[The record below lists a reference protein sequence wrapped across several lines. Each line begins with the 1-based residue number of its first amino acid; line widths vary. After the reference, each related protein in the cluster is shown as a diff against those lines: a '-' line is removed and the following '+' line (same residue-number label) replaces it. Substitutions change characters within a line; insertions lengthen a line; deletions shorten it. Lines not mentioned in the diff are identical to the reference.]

1 MAKRNIE
8 VIPLFKYSFHQF
20 KQYTSF
26 TIGIM
31 STYFV
36 LAIIPQVYI
45 MLSTPEE
52 PTTKL
57 QIFSTLLI
65 VVQTFMTLGFIK
77 IMLRLVD
84 DQYAEVK
91 DLFNSFRPFLSYFAA
106 YFIYII
112 AVAIGLMLF
121 VIPGIYIAIRFMFYP
136 YYLLTGTSTSFLALR
151 QSFELTRGLEW
162 DIFRFGFTALA
173 LNIIGS
179 FLFGIGLIITYPL
192 TTMATAALFQSLQ
205 SSSDVLPTREYRP

>member
-1 MAKRNIE
+1 
-8 VIPLFKYSFHQF
+8 
-20 KQYTSF
+20 
-26 TIGIM
+26 
-31 STYFV
+31 
-36 LAIIPQVYI
+36 
-45 MLSTPEE
+45 
-52 PTTKL
+52 
-57 QIFSTLLI
+57 TLLI

-173 LNIIGS
+173 LNIIVTFS
-179 FLFGIGLIITYPL
+179 FDIALIITFLL
-192 TTMATAALFQSLQ
+192 TTMHTTSLYQSLQ
-205 SSSDVLPTREYRP
+205 SSPDVLLPTQYRS